1 MMFDNIFNDKAIK
14 ELAGIIAEQEANRT
28 AKEVL
33 KEMDIKS
40 IGLSEKL
47 KDGINKVLIF

>member
-1 MMFDNIFNDKAIK
+1 MFNNLFNDGAIK
-14 ELAGIIAEQEANRT
+14 ELAGIIAEQEAGRT

-33 KEMDIKS
+33 VEMDKKS

-47 KDGINKVLIF
+47 QDTINKLLTV

>member
-1 MMFDNIFNDKAIK
+1 MFDNLFNDEAIK
-14 ELAGIIAEQEANRT
+14 ELAGILAEQDTNRK

-33 KEMDIKS
+33 KEMDLKL

-47 KDGINKVLIF
+47 KESINKVLMD